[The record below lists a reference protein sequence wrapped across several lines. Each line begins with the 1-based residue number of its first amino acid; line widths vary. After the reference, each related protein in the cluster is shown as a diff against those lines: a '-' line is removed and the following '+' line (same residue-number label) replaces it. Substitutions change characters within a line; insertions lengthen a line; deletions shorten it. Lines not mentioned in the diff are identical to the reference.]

1 MSASCEA
8 HYFDALSISSL
19 GSDGMQEQSIVGST
33 QTVELYQRLQDLD
46 ELTSNFLLDRRVSL
60 HTDHDSFSDVEL
72 NCSQEFE
79 LKISSSF
86 TSNDIVALTVTCIPD
101 CMIDGTEF
109 WIDENSRPPT
119 KHHPLE
125 LSLKRKRNFNSA
137 HDKNMA
143 LDFKVKKR

>member
-46 ELTSNFLLDRRVSL
+46 EMASKFLLERRVSL
-60 HTDHDSFSDVEL
+60 NPDHDSFSDVEL
-72 NCSQEFE
+72 SCSQEFE

-86 TSNDIVALTVTCIPD
+86 TSNDIVALSVTCIPD
-101 CMIDGTEF
+101 CMLDGTEF
-109 WIDENSRPPT
+109 WIDENSRPAT
-119 KHHPLE
+119 KHHHLE
-125 LSLKRKRNFNSA
+125 LSLKRKRNFNAA
-137 HDKNMA
+137 HDKNMI
-143 LDFKVKKR
+143 LDFKVRN